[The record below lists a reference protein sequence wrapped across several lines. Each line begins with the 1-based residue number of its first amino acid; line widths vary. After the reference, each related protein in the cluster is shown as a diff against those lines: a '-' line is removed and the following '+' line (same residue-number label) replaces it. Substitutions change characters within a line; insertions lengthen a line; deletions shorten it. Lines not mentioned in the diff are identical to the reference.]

1 MFKNEKSFK
10 FCFHN
15 YIGMNQYIEGMMIM
29 EVPIWEKLNLTIEE
43 ASAYSGI
50 GICTLHK
57 MAREANCPFVL
68 YVGKKKLVKRRDL
81 EKYLEKIREI

>member
-1 MFKNEKSFK
+1 
-10 FCFHN
+10 
-15 YIGMNQYIEGMMIM
+15 M

-57 MAREANCPFVL
+57 MAREPNCPFVL
-68 YVGKKKLVKRRDL
+68 YVGKKKLIKRREF
-81 EKYLEKIREI
+81 EKFLAENIEI